1 MGSISGF
8 GTNDFPD
15 NSFTDQQEES
25 EDNQTQK
32 SYYISLNDKGYIN
45 PRNSNESTNFGFGT
59 NDFPDNLFPDHQ
71 EESEGNQ
78 VLKSYY
84 ISLNDKKNINPRNN
98 NESNIFSGND
108 LQSPEKKNE
117 KTTSATEKTIIIKKK
132 VKKSKKIFIIF
143 RKTLS
148 ENEINQIFQKFI
160 NKDMIE
166 KLLLDIDDK
175 HDEIKK
181 IRNELYQK
189 GIRNKYRKKVNKKS
203 ININK
208 AMDKTF
214 LNQKGNIKCGRKKK
228 GDTTTKRV
236 KNEYSSDN
244 LVKKIKSVI
253 NNSLI
258 FSLNNIINALY
269 NEDQIKQI
277 LTELNLVKNN
287 TFKTITKVIKKIDHK
302 FYADKIKKDENLAL
316 LRKKIKE
323 YLSNII
329 SKKNGDFPPD
339 YNEKV
344 IEKLLEDKKNKD
356 IFSFIFNLTLDN
368 WIQIFTYKKDLQ
380 YFNINNQLSEEK
392 LNIIENNLIKI
403 DNIILKLN
411 EFKKEYFHCFALI
424 IYNIKEFF
432 SKKERREGRER
443 KKDIR
448 VIIKDKLKFNLL
460 K

>member
-84 ISLNDKKNINPRNN
+84 ISLNDKKNINPRNS
-98 NESNIFSGND
+98 NESNIISYND
-108 LQSPEKKNE
+108 LQSPEKENE

-132 VKKSKKIFIIF
+132 VKKFKKKFIIF
-143 RKTLS
+143 HKTLS

-166 KLLLDIDDK
+166 KFLLEIDDK

-181 IRNELYQK
+181 IRNELYFQK

-208 AMDKTF
+208 TMDKTF
-214 LNQKGNIKCGRKKK
+214 LNQKGNIICGRKKK
-228 GDTTTKRV
+228 GDTTKRV
-236 KNEYSSDN
+236 KNQYSSDN

-277 LTELNLVKNN
+277 LTELNLVKKN
-287 TFKTITKVIKKIDHK
+287 TFKTITKVIKKIDQK
-302 FYADKIKKDENLAL
+302 FYAGKIKKDENLAL

-380 YFNINNQLSEEK
+380 YFNKNNQLNEDK
-392 LNIIENNLIKI
+392 LKIIENNLIKI
-403 DNIILKLN
+403 DNMILKIN

-432 SKKERREGRER
+432 LKKEGRER
-443 KKDIR
+443 KQDTIK
-448 VIIKDKLKFNLL
+448 KDKLNFNLL

>member
-1 MGSISGF
+1 MGSNFGF
-8 GTNDFPD
+8 ETYDFP
-15 NSFTDQQEES
+15 NNLFPDQQEES
-25 EDNQTQK
+25 EDNQTLK
-32 SYYISLNDKGYIN
+32 SCNISLNDEQNIN
-45 PRNSNESTNFGFGT
+45 PRNSNESTNFGFGA

-71 EESEGNQ
+71 EESEDHQ
-78 VLKSYY
+78 ALKSYY
-84 ISLNDKKNINPRNN
+84 ISSNDKKNINPRNN

-143 RKTLS
+143 HKTLS

-189 GIRNKYRKKVNKKS
+189 GIRNKYKKKVNKKS

-302 FYADKIKKDENLAL
+302 FYAYKIKKEENLAL
-316 LRKKIKE
+316 LRMKIKK

-432 SKKERREGRER
+432 SKKERREGRE
-443 KKDIR
+443 KDTIT
-448 VIIKDKLKFNLL
+448 KDK
-460 K
+460 

>member
-1 MGSISGF
+1 MGSNFGF
-8 GTNDFPD
+8 EIYDFP
-15 NSFTDQQEES
+15 NNLFPDQQEES
-25 EDNQTQK
+25 EDNQTLK
-32 SYYISLNDKGYIN
+32 SCNISLNDEQNIN
-45 PRNSNESTNFGFGT
+45 PRNSNESTNFGFGA

-71 EESEGNQ
+71 EESEDHQ
-78 VLKSYY
+78 ALKSYY
-84 ISLNDKKNINPRNN
+84 ISFNDKKNINPRNN
-98 NESNIFSGND
+98 NESNIISGND

-143 RKTLS
+143 HKTLS
-148 ENEINQIFQKFI
+148 ENEINQIFKKFI

-181 IRNELYQK
+181 IRNELYYQK
-189 GIRNKYRKKVNKKS
+189 GVRNKYRKKVNKKS

-316 LRKKIKE
+316 LRMKIKK

-448 VIIKDKLKFNLL
+448 VITKDK
-460 K
+460 

>member
-1 MGSISGF
+1 MGSNFGF
-8 GTNDFPD
+8 ETYDFP
-15 NSFTDQQEES
+15 NNLFPDQQEES
-25 EDNQTQK
+25 EDNQTLK
-32 SYYISLNDKGYIN
+32 SCNISLNDEQNIN
-45 PRNSNESTNFGFGT
+45 PRNSNESTNFGFGA

-71 EESEGNQ
+71 A
-78 VLKSYY
+78 LKSYY
-84 ISLNDKKNINPRNN
+84 ISLNDKKNINPRNS
-98 NESNIFSGND
+98 NESNIISYND
-108 LQSPEKKNE
+108 LQSPEKENE

-132 VKKSKKIFIIF
+132 VKKSKKIFIIL

-166 KLLLDIDDK
+166 KFLLEIDDK

-208 AMDKTF
+208 TMDKTF
-214 LNQKGNIKCGRKKK
+214 LNQKGNIICGRKKK
-228 GDTTTKRV
+228 GDTTKRV
-236 KNEYSSDN
+236 KNQYSSDN

-277 LTELNLVKNN
+277 LTELNLVKKN
-287 TFKTITKVIKKIDHK
+287 TFKTITKVIKKIDQK
-302 FYADKIKKDENLAL
+302 FYAGKIKKDENLAL

-432 SKKERREGRER
+432 SKKERRERRER

-448 VIIKDKLKFNLL
+448 VITKDK
-460 K
+460 

>member
-132 VKKSKKIFIIF
+132 VKKFKKKFIIF
-143 RKTLS
+143 HKTLS

-316 LRKKIKE
+316 LRMNIKK

-448 VIIKDKLKFNLL
+448 VITKDK
-460 K
+460 

>member
-84 ISLNDKKNINPRNN
+84 ISLNDKKNINPRNS
-98 NESNIFSGND
+98 NESNIISYND
-108 LQSPEKKNE
+108 LQSPEKENE

-132 VKKSKKIFIIF
+132 VKKFKKKFIIIH
-143 RKTLS
+143 KTLS

-166 KLLLDIDDK
+166 KFLLEIDDK

-181 IRNELYQK
+181 IRNELYFQK

-208 AMDKTF
+208 TMDKTF
-214 LNQKGNIKCGRKKK
+214 LNQKGNIICGRKKK
-228 GDTTTKRV
+228 GDTTKRV
-236 KNEYSSDN
+236 KNQYSSDN

-277 LTELNLVKNN
+277 LTELNLVKKN
-287 TFKTITKVIKKIDHK
+287 TFKTITKVIKKIDQK
-302 FYADKIKKDENLAL
+302 FYAGKIKKDENLAL

-411 EFKKEYFHCFALI
+411 EFKKEYLHCFALI

-432 SKKERREGRER
+432 SKKVGREGRER
-443 KKDIR
+443 KKDTIT
-448 VIIKDKLKFNLL
+448 KDKLKFNLL

>member
-1 MGSISGF
+1 MGSNFGF
-8 GTNDFPD
+8 ETYDFP
-15 NSFTDQQEES
+15 NNLFPDQQEES
-25 EDNQTQK
+25 EDNQTLK
-32 SYYISLNDKGYIN
+32 SCNISLNDEQNIN
-45 PRNSNESTNFGFGT
+45 PRNSNESTNSGFGA
-59 NDFPDNLFPDHQ
+59 NDFPDNLFRDHQ
-71 EESEGNQ
+71 EESEDHQ
-78 VLKSYY
+78 ALKSYY
-84 ISLNDKKNINPRNN
+84 ISINDKKNINPRNN
-98 NESNIFSGND
+98 NESNISSGND

-117 KTTSATEKTIIIKKK
+117 KTTSTTEKTIIIKKK
-132 VKKSKKIFIIF
+132 VKKFKNKFIIL

-208 AMDKTF
+208 SMDKTF

-244 LVKKIKSVI
+244 LVKKIKRVI

-316 LRKKIKE
+316 LCMNIKK

-368 WIQIFTYKKDLQ
+368 YIQIFTYKKDLQ

-448 VIIKDKLKFNLL
+448 VITKDK
-460 K
+460 

>member
-1 MGSISGF
+1 MGSNFGF
-8 GTNDFPD
+8 ETYDFP
-15 NSFTDQQEES
+15 NNLFPDQQEES
-25 EDNQTQK
+25 EDNQTLK
-32 SYYISLNDKGYIN
+32 SCNISLNDEQNIN
-45 PRNSNESTNFGFGT
+45 PRNSNESTNFGFGA

-71 EESEGNQ
+71 EESEDHQ
-78 VLKSYY
+78 ALKSYY
-84 ISLNDKKNINPRNN
+84 ISSNDKKNINPRNN
-98 NESNIFSGND
+98 NESNISSGND

-132 VKKSKKIFIIF
+132 VKKKFIIL
-143 RKTLS
+143 RKILS

-181 IRNELYQK
+181 IRNELYYQK
-189 GIRNKYRKKVNKKS
+189 GIINKYRKKVNKKS

-244 LVKKIKSVI
+244 LVKKIKSII

-269 NEDQIKQI
+269 DEEQIKQI
-277 LTELNLVKNN
+277 LTELNLVKKN

-316 LRKKIKE
+316 LSMKIKK

-356 IFSFIFNLTLDN
+356 IFSFIFNLSLDN

-380 YFNINNQLSEEK
+380 YFNKNNQLSEDK

-403 DNIILKLN
+403 DNIILKIN

-432 SKKERREGRER
+432 LKKKGRDR
-443 KKDIR
+443 KQDTIT
-448 VIIKDKLKFNLL
+448 KDKSKFNLL

>member
-1 MGSISGF
+1 MGSNFGF
-8 GTNDFPD
+8 ETYDFP
-15 NSFTDQQEES
+15 NNLFPDQQEAS
-25 EDNQTQK
+25 EDNQTLK
-32 SYYISLNDKGYIN
+32 SCNISLNDEQNIN
-45 PRNSNESTNFGFGT
+45 PRNSNESTNFGFGA
-59 NDFPDNLFPDHQ
+59 NDFPNNLFPDHQ
-71 EESEGNQ
+71 A
-78 VLKSYY
+78 LKSYY

-132 VKKSKKIFIIF
+132 VKKSKKIFIIL

-181 IRNELYQK
+181 IRNELNYQK

-316 LRKKIKE
+316 LRMKIKK

>member
-1 MGSISGF
+1 MGSNFGF
-8 GTNDFPD
+8 GTYDFPNNLFPD
-15 NSFTDQQEES
+15 HQEES
-25 EDNQTQK
+25 EDYQTLK
-32 SYYISLNDKGYIN
+32 SYNISLNDEQNIN

-59 NDFPDNLFPDHQ
+59 NDFPDNLFPDYQ
-71 EESEGNQ
+71 EESEDYQ
-78 VLKSYY
+78 TLKSYN
-84 ISLNDKKNINPRNN
+84 ISLNDKKNINPRNS
-98 NESNIFSGND
+98 NEPNIFPDND
-108 LQSPEKKNE
+108 LQSPEKENE
-117 KTTSATEKTIIIKKK
+117 KTTSATEKTMIVKRK
-132 VKKSKKIFIIF
+132 VKKFKKKFIIF
-143 RKTLS
+143 HKTLS

-160 NKDMIE
+160 NKDMIQ
-166 KLLLDIDDK
+166 KLLLEIDDK

-181 IRNELYQK
+181 IRNELYFPK
-189 GIRNKYRKKVNKKS
+189 RIRNKYRKKVNKKS

-208 AMDKTF
+208 EMDKTF

-277 LTELNLVKNN
+277 LTELNLVKKN
-287 TFKTITKVIKKIDHK
+287 TFKTIKKVIKKIDHK

-316 LRKKIKE
+316 LSMKIKK

-356 IFSFIFNLTLDN
+356 IFSFIFNLSLDN

-380 YFNINNQLSEEK
+380 YFNKNNQLSEDK

-403 DNIILKLN
+403 DNIILKIN

-432 SKKERREGRER
+432 LKKKGRDR
-443 KKDIR
+443 KQDTIT
-448 VIIKDKLKFNLL
+448 KDKSKFNLL

>member
-1 MGSISGF
+1 MGSNFGF
-8 GTNDFPD
+8 ETYDFP
-15 NSFTDQQEES
+15 NNLFPDQQEES
-25 EDNQTQK
+25 EDNQTLK
-32 SYYISLNDKGYIN
+32 SCNISLNDEQNIN
-45 PRNSNESTNFGFGT
+45 PRNSNESTNFGFGA

-71 EESEGNQ
+71 EESEDHQ
-78 VLKSYY
+78 ALKSYY
-84 ISLNDKKNINPRNN
+84 ISSNDKKNINPRNN

-143 RKTLS
+143 HKTLS

-277 LTELNLVKNN
+277 LTELNLVKKN

-316 LRKKIKE
+316 LRMNIKK

-432 SKKERREGRER
+432 SKKERREGRE
-443 KKDIR
+443 KDTIT
-448 VIIKDKLKFNLL
+448 KDK
-460 K
+460 

>member
-1 MGSISGF
+1 MGSNFGF
-8 GTNDFPD
+8 EIYDFP
-15 NSFTDQQEES
+15 NNLFPDQQEES
-25 EDNQTQK
+25 EDNQTLK
-32 SYYISLNDKGYIN
+32 SCNISLNDEQNIN
-45 PRNSNESTNFGFGT
+45 PRNSNESTNFGFGA

-71 EESEGNQ
+71 EESEDHQ
-78 VLKSYY
+78 ALKSYY
-84 ISLNDKKNINPRNN
+84 ISFNDKKNINPRNN
-98 NESNIFSGND
+98 NESNIISGND

-143 RKTLS
+143 HKTLS
-148 ENEINQIFQKFI
+148 ENEINQIFKKFI

-166 KLLLDIDDK
+166 KFALDIDDK

-316 LRKKIKE
+316 LRMKIKK

-448 VIIKDKLKFNLL
+448 VITKDK
-460 K
+460 

>member
-1 MGSISGF
+1 MGSNFGF
-8 GTNDFPD
+8 ETYDFP
-15 NSFTDQQEES
+15 NNLFPDQQEES
-25 EDNQTQK
+25 EDNQTLK
-32 SYYISLNDKGYIN
+32 SCNISLNDEQNIN
-45 PRNSNESTNFGFGT
+45 PRNSNESTNFGFGA

-71 EESEGNQ
+71 EESEDHQ
-78 VLKSYY
+78 ALKSYY
-84 ISLNDKKNINPRNN
+84 ISSNDKKNINPRNN
-98 NESNIFSGND
+98 NESNISSGND

-132 VKKSKKIFIIF
+132 VKKFKKKFIIL

-181 IRNELYQK
+181 IRNELYYQK
-189 GIRNKYRKKVNKKS
+189 GIGNKYRKKVNKKS

-236 KNEYSSDN
+236 KNKYSSDN

-277 LTELNLVKNN
+277 LTELNLVKKN
-287 TFKTITKVIKKIDHK
+287 TFKTITKVIKKIDPK
-302 FYADKIKKDENLAL
+302 FYADKIKKDENLVL
-316 LRKKIKE
+316 LRMNIKK

-356 IFSFIFNLTLDN
+356 IFIFIFNLTFDN

-380 YFNINNQLSEEK
+380 YFNLNNQLSEEK

-411 EFKKEYFHCFALI
+411 ELKKEHFHCFALI

-432 SKKERREGRER
+432 SKKVGREGRER
-443 KKDIR
+443 KKDTIT
-448 VIIKDKLKFNLL
+448 KDK
-460 K
+460 

>member
-1 MGSISGF
+1 
-8 GTNDFPD
+8 
-15 NSFTDQQEES
+15 
-25 EDNQTQK
+25 
-32 SYYISLNDKGYIN
+32 
-45 PRNSNESTNFGFGT
+45 
-59 NDFPDNLFPDHQ
+59 
-71 EESEGNQ
+71 
-78 VLKSYY
+78 
-84 ISLNDKKNINPRNN
+84 
-98 NESNIFSGND
+98 
-108 LQSPEKKNE
+108 
-117 KTTSATEKTIIIKKK
+117 
-132 VKKSKKIFIIF
+132 
-143 RKTLS
+143 
-148 ENEINQIFQKFI
+148 
-160 NKDMIE
+160 MIE

-181 IRNELYQK
+181 IRNELYFQK

-208 AMDKTF
+208 TMDKTF
-214 LNQKGNIKCGRKKK
+214 LNQKGNIICGRKKK
-228 GDTTTKRV
+228 GDTTKRV
-236 KNEYSSDN
+236 KNQYSSDN

-277 LTELNLVKNN
+277 LTELNLVKKN
-287 TFKTITKVIKKIDHK
+287 TFITITKVIKKIDQK
-302 FYADKIKKDENLAL
+302 FYAGKIKKDENLAL

-356 IFSFIFNLTLDN
+356 IFSFIFNLTFDN

-448 VIIKDKLKFNLL
+448 VITKDK
-460 K
+460 